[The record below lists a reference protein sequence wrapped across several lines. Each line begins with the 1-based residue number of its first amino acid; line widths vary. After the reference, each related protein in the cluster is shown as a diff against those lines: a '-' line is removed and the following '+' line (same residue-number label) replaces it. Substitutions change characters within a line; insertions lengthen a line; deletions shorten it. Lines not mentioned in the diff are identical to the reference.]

1 MDAGYEG
8 QRLHISEGKGG
19 VPGAGTSGDRSGA
32 GRIPDA
38 FSSQESKAKEDQ
50 NRMIHQ
56 NQERA
61 IRSIIR
67 VRSSLLERQRIQLF
81 LQWASFARQQQ
92 AVARLSET
100 TQEAIQRREES
111 FQQSLAELQGRWDAS
126 KQEAESQLRELQS
139 AAVQE
144 SRRHAMREIRSLLES
159 QRASVRQ
166 RAFVQWM
173 QRALEASRTSETAT
187 LKGQVVQVELKE
199 SCEVDGDGAGDAA
212 RGREDAGGEQEERA
226 GGS

>member
-1 MDAGYEG
+1 MDTGYEG

-100 TQEAIQRREES
+100 TQETMQRREES

-139 AAVQE
+139 GGRPGVASPRDAGDPESPGVAARV
-144 SRRHAMREIRSLLES
+144 RPPARVRSVDAAGAGGFTDE
-159 QRASVRQ
+159 R
-166 RAFVQWM
+166 
-173 QRALEASRTSETAT
+173 
-187 LKGQVVQVELKE
+187 
-199 SCEVDGDGAGDAA
+199 DGDAEGT
-212 RGREDAGGEQEERA
+212 GRSSRVEGEL
-226 GGS
+226 